1 MGEAVA
7 ERTGKKVER
16 SKGRAGVIQYR
27 RKGWENIN
35 KDAEVAELKADE
47 RDDEEGGEW
56 ETDEEKEAETNGPD
70 ATDTAE
76 PAVEPSKDEGYIAVD
91 DDGDEEI
98 L

>member
-1 MGEAVA
+1 MAEAVA

-16 SKGRAGVIQYR
+16 SKGRAGMIQYR

-35 KDAEVAELKADE
+35 KDAEVAEMKADE
-47 RDDEEGGEW
+47 ENQGEKDW
-56 ETDEEKEAETNGPD
+56 ETDEE
-70 ATDTAE
+70 TDEVANNAPTE
-76 PAVEPSKDEGYIAVD
+76 PASTDPAPADEGYLAVD